1 VLEDADLEA
10 ELSDAQFFATTYM
23 ECINSIERIDLGT
36 VSNMTLQEQLAYTR
50 QFTDC
55 AVSVDPSLESMF
67 SFMSGE

>member
-1 VLEDADLEA
+1 L
-10 ELSDAQFFATTYM
+10 FATTYL
-23 ECINSIERIDLGT
+23 ECISNIERIDLGT
-36 VSNMTLQEQLAYTR
+36 LSNLTLEEQLDYSR